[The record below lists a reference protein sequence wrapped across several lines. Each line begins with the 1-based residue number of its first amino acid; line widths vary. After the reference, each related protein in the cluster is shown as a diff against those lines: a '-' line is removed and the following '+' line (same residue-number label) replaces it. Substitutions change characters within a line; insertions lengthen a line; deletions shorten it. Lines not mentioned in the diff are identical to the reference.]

1 VGAPLMP
8 LCCAVV
14 LGFARI
20 RSTICYSGARWHCVL
35 RDISEAKRVESSLRD
50 FLATTSHD
58 ARTPLNS
65 IQVAAQLLR
74 ERALTSEA
82 AELLTA
88 ISASARVLHLLIDNV
103 MVTKR
108 LDQGDYDV
116 SPAPVA
122 IRAVVD
128 EACATARAGLAQQA
142 GTPVLWD
149 DAPLPALILSRPQDL
164 SHLLLNVACFCVQTA
179 DGTPVRVH
187 ASCAPA
193 AAADAAGRTH
203 VLLLR
208 VSSGRALSPDELM
221 NVFDPYAD
229 DAGRDWLDKVRFCQ
243 QHAPA
248 RTVQPAERVRCF
260 RRQGRGSGRL
270 GLRCQHSRVAC

>member
-1 VGAPLMP
+1 VALRH
-8 LCCAVV
+8 V
-14 LGFARI
+14 RI
-20 RSTICYSGARWHCVL
+20 RDTFCYSGARWYCVL
-35 RDISEAKRVESSLRD
+35 RDISEAKRVERVLRD

-74 ERALTSEA
+74 ERTLTSEA

-88 ISASARVLHLLIDNV
+88 ITASARVLHLLIDNV
-103 MVTKR
+103 MVTQR

-116 SPAPVA
+116 SPSPVA

-149 DAPLPALILSRPQDL
+149 DAPLPALILSRAEGL
-164 SHLLLNVACFCVQTA
+164 SHMLLNVACFCVQSA
-179 DGTPVRVH
+179 EGTPVHVH

-193 AAADAAGRTH
+193 AAPDAAGRTH

-208 VSSGRALSPDELM
+208 VSSGRALSADELA
-221 NVFDPYAD
+221 NVFDPYTD
-229 DAGRDWLDKVRFCQ
+229 GTGRDWLDKVR
-243 QHAPA
+243 A
-248 RTVQPAERVRCF
+248 
-260 RRQGRGSGRL
+260 
-270 GLRCQHSRVAC
+270 GLRS